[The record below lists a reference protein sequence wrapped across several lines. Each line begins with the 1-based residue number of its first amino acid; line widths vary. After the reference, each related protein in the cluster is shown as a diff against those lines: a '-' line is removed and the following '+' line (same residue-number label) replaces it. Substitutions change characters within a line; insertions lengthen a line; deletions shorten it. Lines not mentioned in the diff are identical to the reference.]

1 MMTLM
6 TRMAIVCPL
15 LFSAF
20 TLQFILWRYLEAPG
34 PLQPVELLKPLEQFP
49 YELGAWRGIDRE
61 PNDDQKLYGDQYIQ
75 RFYVDESQ
83 EQSVALWLTYSRL
96 GDDRNH
102 HPEVCMIAAGKREDR
117 AVRQTCPVEGSGEPV
132 EQYRFQ
138 GPAGDSQWVFYWHYT
153 LPPPDNSE
161 LHPWQRIYQ
170 RLRHR
175 PSSITVEVFAPE
187 NSPSDV
193 EFARQFVRL
202 VDASLKEHVGPTAI
216 RGNRRLQ
223 VTVVEPDRVP
233 ELD

>member
-1 MMTLM
+1 
-6 TRMAIVCPL
+6 
-15 LFSAF
+15 
-20 TLQFILWRYLEAPG
+20 
-34 PLQPVELLKPLEQFP
+34 
-49 YELGAWRGIDRE
+49 
-61 PNDDQKLYGDQYIQ
+61 
-75 RFYVDESQ
+75 
-83 EQSVALWLTYSRL
+83 
-96 GDDRNH
+96 
-102 HPEVCMIAAGKREDR
+102 
-117 AVRQTCPVEGSGEPV
+117 V

-202 VDASLKEHVGPTAI
+202 VDAALRAHVGPTAI
-216 RGNRRLQ
+216 RGSDRLQ
-223 VTVVEPDRVP
+223 VTVVEPEVAARRTSERSGMPVGQVLERIQKAQMASEERIRRSDVVIDTSGTLEDTRRRTFDAWDRL
-233 ELD
+233 EHRLSAEGWGKDG